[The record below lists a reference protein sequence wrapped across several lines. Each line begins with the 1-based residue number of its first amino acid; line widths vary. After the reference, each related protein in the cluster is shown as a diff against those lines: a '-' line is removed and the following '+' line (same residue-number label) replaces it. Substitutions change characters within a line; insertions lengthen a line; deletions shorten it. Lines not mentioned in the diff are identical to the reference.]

1 MTFGRKT
8 QSDMANAALEL
19 DSNTIRHLI
28 LTTDLGKG
36 QISDIAGNVAA
47 AVDLRHVSR

>member
-1 MTFGRKT
+1 
-8 QSDMANAALEL
+8 MANAALEL